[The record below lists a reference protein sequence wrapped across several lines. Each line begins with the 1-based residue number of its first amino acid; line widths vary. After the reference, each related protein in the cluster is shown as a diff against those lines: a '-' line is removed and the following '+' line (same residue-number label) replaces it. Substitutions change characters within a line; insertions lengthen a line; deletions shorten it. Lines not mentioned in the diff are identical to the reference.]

1 MLRQLF
7 DSFYRGNIEKIA
19 KEIAKNNEGIAYIA
33 NLNGAYEE
41 YLNQKTALKRLIKG
55 FNEQKNDLEILLDG
69 HKVAACIT
77 CAVTRVRLLV
87 DTECNDESDNNYT
100 LDRSNRLNEQLA
112 VLSGLS
118 CLLEYMKADGEFLC
132 PKGTDTSATNLVF
145 PNTNYEDRSKYIDS
159 LIRGLYYSNIVSNV
173 NPLLVAHIFFMIE
186 KYHRKCVE
194 FEDFKNQFHSEQ

>member
-1 MLRQLF
+1 MQRRLF
-7 DSFYRGNIEKIA
+7 DSFYKGNIEKIA
-19 KEIAKNNEGIAYIA
+19 KEIASNNEGIEYVP

-55 FNEQKNDLEILLDG
+55 FNEQKDDFEILLDG

-77 CAVTRVRLLV
+77 CAVARVRLLV
-87 DTECNDESDNNYT
+87 DISCDDTSENNYT
-100 LDRSNRLNEQLA
+100 LDTSNRLNEQLA

-118 CLLEYMKADGEFLC
+118 CLLEYMKADDEFLC
-132 PKGTDTSATNLVF
+132 PEGTNTSATNFIF
-145 PNTNYEDRSKYIDS
+145 PKTNYEDRSRYIDS

-173 NPLLVAHIFFMIE
+173 NPLLVAHIFFMVE

-194 FEDFKNQFHSEQ
+194 FEDFKNQLRKE